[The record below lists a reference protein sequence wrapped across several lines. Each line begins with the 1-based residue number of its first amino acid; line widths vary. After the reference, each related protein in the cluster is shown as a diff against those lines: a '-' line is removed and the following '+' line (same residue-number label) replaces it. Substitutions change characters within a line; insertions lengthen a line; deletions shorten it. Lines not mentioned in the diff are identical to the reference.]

1 MIIMGIFIIPIKYKE
16 ELYMSERVCIGLG
29 NAGATIIRDM
39 ANDMMFT
46 DVTLYAIDSTTNN
59 ITMKSRN
66 DINYLCTIS
75 DENQGSGRNR
85 ERGAAMYEYHESNGD
100 FDKMY
105 INAMDAKG
113 PVIVVTSAAG
123 GTGSGSV
130 VPLCRS
136 MLEKDIEVI
145 PVIIFPND
153 ADPIAYHLNAN
164 DLLIELGDIGITTY
178 SIFVNPANTADYTK
192 INAKIVDLISIVFG
206 KKFPSTDKDSIDDSD
221 LKAILETP
229 GRFLALSVQQPDID
243 HLKKELT
250 REVFAGYQPAWSDND
265 AKEHTFMKAFGL
277 TSMFART
284 DHSEVFK
291 ELNAR
296 IPNAFDEYKN
306 ICDIENDGS
315 AEAVVIIAGLPRH
328 EVKEINTEF
337 NEVKGISEG
346 MKKSS
351 RPSFLGKRKATV
363 KPPKSEGNGE
373 RPKFE
378 WK

>member
-1 MIIMGIFIIPIKYKE
+1 
-16 ELYMSERVCIGLG
+16 MSERVCIGLG
-29 NAGATIIRDM
+29 NAGATIIREM
-39 ANDMMFT
+39 ANDMMFA

-105 INAMDAKG
+105 MTAMDAKG

-136 MLEKDIEVI
+136 MLERDIEVI

-206 KKFPSTDKDSIDDSD
+206 KKFPITDKDSIDDSD

-291 ELNAR
+291 ELNTR

-363 KPPKSEGNGE
+363 RPPKSEGNGE